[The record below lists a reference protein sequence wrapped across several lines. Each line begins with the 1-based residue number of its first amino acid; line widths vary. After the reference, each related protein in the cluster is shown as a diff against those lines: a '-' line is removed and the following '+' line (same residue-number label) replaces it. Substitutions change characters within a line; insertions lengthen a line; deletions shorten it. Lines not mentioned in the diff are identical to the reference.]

1 MKIIS
6 MIVLAVFLG
15 KGCSQETQNDLENT
29 VLEYTANTRGFYE
42 KITIQNKMVYIST
55 IRNEKGL
62 GEGKAISDTDWKE
75 LVSLFDKVDLEQLA
89 TYKDPTQ
96 KRFYDGAA
104 IAQLIV
110 KHQEKEYQTITFDH
124 GDPPVEIAEFITKIT
139 SFESSRE

>member
-62 GEGKAISDTDWKE
+62 GEGKAISDSDWKE

>member
-6 MIVLAVFLG
+6 MIVLAIFLG

-139 SFESSRE
+139 SFEPSRE